1 MSTEQNAAISLLR
14 KQIQGA
20 HQLLQGTMQ
29 SVTADMA
36 HWTPDGSANP
46 IDANYAHV
54 VLGEDGLINGM
65 LKGSAPL
72 FAATWAGKTG
82 INQMP
87 PSPDPAHPGFP
98 NWSAWA
104 HDVQIDL
111 QALHGYA
118 QAVFAATD
126 AYLATLND
134 GDLQG
139 KADLSALGFS
149 ESSIADALN
158 GGILSNTYTHTG
170 EIACLKGLQGAQGY
184 PF

>member
-1 MSTEQNAAISLLR
+1 MSTQQNTTVSLLR

-29 SVTADMA
+29 SVNADMA
-36 HWTPDGSANP
+36 HWTPDGIANP

-54 VLGEDGLINGM
+54 VLSEDGLINGL
-65 LKGSAPL
+65 LKGGAPL
-72 FAATWAGKTG
+72 FATQWAGKTG
-82 INQMP
+82 VNQMP

-98 NWSAWA
+98 NWSGWA
-104 HDVQIDL
+104 HAVQIDL
-111 QALHGYA
+111 QALHTYA

-126 AYLATLND
+126 EYLATLQDEN
-134 GDLQG
+134 LQR
-139 KADLSALGFS
+139 KADLSALGLQEAS
-149 ESSIADALN
+149 LVDALN
-158 GGILSNTYTHTG
+158 GGVLSNTYTHTG